1 MNAARTVGAGTGA
14 VAPGSPSSDAPALR
28 ARGLHVRHQKADYD
42 AVRDLDLTVRTGE
55 ILALVGPNGSGKS
68 TALAALGRGIA
79 ARQGSVLLGEGD
91 VWERSARVF
100 ARSVARLPQSAEAPE
115 GLAVEELVASGR
127 HAHLPWLGA
136 LGPEDRAAMREALR
150 AVDVLDLRMRKVE
163 TLSGGERRRAWLAMV
178 LCQQA
183 PILLLDEPT
192 AALDLRHQHE
202 LLGLLKDLNRT
213 RGVTI
218 VVVLHDVEHAAML
231 ADRIA
236 VLHRGRLYDVGPP
249 AECITASMLQDVFG
263 VEARITTEDGRLVVR
278 VLGTADPGR
287 HL

>member
-1 MNAARTVGAGTGA
+1 VSDPARSVDANPGAPPREAA
-14 VAPGSPSSDAPALR
+14 ALC
-28 ARGLHVRHQKADYD
+28 ARGLHVRHRKAEHD
-42 AVRDLDLTVRTGE
+42 AVRDLDLAVRKGE
-55 ILALVGPNGSGKS
+55 VLALVGPNGSGKS

-79 ARQGSVLLGEGD
+79 ARQGAVLLDDVD
-91 VWERSARVF
+91 VWRKSARVF

-115 GLAVEELVASGR
+115 GLVVSELVAAGR

-150 AVDVLDLRMRKVE
+150 AVDVLDLRTRKVE
-163 TLSGGERRRAWLAMV
+163 TLSGGERKRAWIAMV
-178 LCQQA
+178 LCQEA

-202 LLGLLKDLNRT
+202 LLSLLKHLNQT

-218 VVVLHDVEHAAML
+218 VVVLHDLEHAAYV
-231 ADRIA
+231 ADRIG
-236 VLHRGRLYDVGPP
+236 VMHRGRLYDVGPP
-249 AECITASMLQDVFG
+249 DEVVTASMLQDVFG
-263 VEARITTEDGRLVVR
+263 VEARVTSEDGRLMVR

>member
-1 MNAARTVGAGTGA
+1 VSDAARTVDPAAGAPPRDQA
-14 VAPGSPSSDAPALR
+14 ALR
-28 ARGLHVRHQKADYD
+28 ARGLHVRHRKAEHD
-42 AVRDLDLTVRTGE
+42 AVRDLDLTVQKGE
-55 ILALVGPNGSGKS
+55 VLALVGPNGSGKS
-68 TALAALGRGIA
+68 TALAALGRGIV
-79 ARQGSVLLGEGD
+79 ARQGGVLLDDVD
-91 VWERSARVF
+91 VWRKSARVF

-115 GLAVEELVASGR
+115 GLVVSELVAAGR

-150 AVDVLDLRMRKVE
+150 AVDVLDLRTRKVE
-163 TLSGGERRRAWLAMV
+163 TLSGGERKRAWIAMV
-178 LCQQA
+178 LCQEA

-202 LLGLLKDLNRT
+202 LLSLLKHLNQT

-218 VVVLHDVEHAAML
+218 VVVLHDLEHAAYV
-231 ADRIA
+231 ADRIG
-236 VLHRGRLYDVGPP
+236 VMHRGRLYDVGPP
-249 AECITASMLQDVFG
+249 DEIVTPSMLQDVFG
-263 VEARITTEDGRLVVR
+263 VEARVTSEEGRLMVR